1 MLVNLAPLQITKTL
15 NKDVVDGSMFKMG
28 DVLNA
33 KDGIQA
39 FGNVGRNYVT
49 LDHAQN
55 LGTTVFTLQNLAPL
69 QITKT
74 LNNDVVEGSWFKMGD
89 IANAEDGIQAFGNV
103 GKNYVTIDNDRNYG
117 TTVFTLQNLAPLQ
130 ITKTLN
136 NDVIEGSFFNMGDIA
151 NAPDG
156 IVAFGNVGKNYVT
169 VDHLRNYGTSVFTL

>member
-1 MLVNLAPLQITKTL
+1 
-15 NKDVVDGSMFKMG
+15 
-28 DVLNA
+28 
-33 KDGIQA
+33 
-39 FGNVGRNYVT
+39 
-49 LDHAQN
+49 
-55 LGTTVFTLQNLAPL
+55 
-69 QITKT
+69 
-74 LNNDVVEGSWFKMGD
+74 MGD

-136 NDVIEGSFFNMGDIA
+136 NDVIEGSFFKMGDIA

-169 VDHLRNYGTSVFTL
+169 VDHLRNYGSSVFTL